1 MEAIKSLRAAV
12 TFSRAGSLGEM
23 SRSAMLRWGWRP
35 GGEDVVDSDSGSG
48 TAGGGS
54 CLAVDGAGGAVFL
67 GCGANG
73 FAFSGSDGAG
83 GFDSPF
89 RSLGLGFA
97 SVAVLVSAC
106 GAAPCGSRFE
116 GGSF

>member
-1 MEAIKSLRAAV
+1 MEDIRSLSAAV

-23 SRSAMLRWGWRP
+23 SRSAILRWGWRA
-35 GGEDVVDSDSGSG
+35 GGADVADSDSGSG
-48 TAGGGS
+48 SAEGGS
-54 CLAVDGAGGAVFL
+54 C
-67 GCGANG
+67 
-73 FAFSGSDGAG
+73 FAFSGSGGAG

-106 GAAPCGSRFE
+106 GAAPCGSRFA